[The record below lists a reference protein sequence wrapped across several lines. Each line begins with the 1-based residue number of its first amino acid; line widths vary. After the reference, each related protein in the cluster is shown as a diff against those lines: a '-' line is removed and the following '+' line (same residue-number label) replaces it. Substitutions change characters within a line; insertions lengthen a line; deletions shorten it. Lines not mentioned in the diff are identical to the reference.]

1 MNKVIG
7 YVISIVGIGVMAL
20 SFGLFK
26 LNLPVLE
33 TVKPMYVTALGI
45 ILIVAGVVI
54 SLIYDKKK
62 RINQSDEEV
71 PIYEGTGKN
80 RKIVGYRRG

>member
-1 MNKVIG
+1 MNKAIG
-7 YVISIVGIGVMAL
+7 YAISIAGIAVMAL

-26 LNLPVLE
+26 LDFPILE
-33 TVKPMYVTALGI
+33 TLKPMYVTALGV

-54 SLIYDKKK
+54 SLAFDKGK
-62 RINQSDEEV
+62 RINQSQEEV